1 MATIEERVS
10 YIEGAHDVASLKTA
24 MADLRTE
31 IKTDIS
37 NMRVEI
43 FKWLVGILSAT
54 VVGLLMA
61 SVGAIVSIVVALGD

>member
-10 YIEGAHDVASLKTA
+10 YIEGVHDVASLKTA

-37 NMRVEI
+37 NMRVEL
-43 FKWLVGILSAT
+43 FKWLVGNYT
-54 VVGLLMA
+54 FRHC
-61 SVGAIVSIVVALGD
+61 